1 MMEKPADTFKCY
13 LVSWVETYR
22 LAKTLA
28 LKIKKSGFK
37 PDLIIGIARG
47 GLVPARVVCDFLL
60 QNDLAT
66 IKVEHW
72 GIAATLGK
80 AEIKFPLPIDISGK
94 KVLIVDDIVD
104 TGDTFTVTMDYVK
117 GKNPSEIKSAVLH
130 YKIRST
136 FVPDYWAEKQDEWKW
151 VIYPWAVYEDLTG
164 FIERVL
170 IKPMTHE
177 EIRKAL
183 KSNFDIRISK
193 KDLGEMLDD
202 MHAAGEIQKMEKS
215 ALVKKIIKLPE

>member
-13 LVSWVETYR
+13 LVSWDETYR

-60 QNDLAT
+60 RKDLAT

-94 KVLIVDDIVD
+94 KVLILDDVVD
-104 TGDTFTVTMDYVK
+104 TGDTFAVTMDYVK
-117 GKNPSEIKSAVLH
+117 EGILQKLKVLCCIIKSVQPLSR
-130 YKIRST
+130 I
-136 FVPDYWAEKQDEWKW
+136 
-151 VIYPWAVYEDLTG
+151 TG
-164 FIERVL
+164 Q
-170 IKPMTHE
+170 
-177 EIRKAL
+177 
-183 KSNFDIRISK
+183 KSKTNGS
-193 KDLGEMLDD
+193 G
-202 MHAAGEIQKMEKS
+202 
-215 ALVKKIIKLPE
+215 